1 MATEHIRVEEVPAIT
16 IIRARVSQFSEEISV
31 EEAGQDFDSGDYF
44 IRLGSGDRDTV
55 VRLSRELLDDI
66 RDNPTAPTS
75 KYSQALNDR
84 LTVAL
89 LAAIEHDGLVS
100 YSESNLKFL
109 LLKFIYEETKN
120 SRTVHKYNAIGRSG
134 QGMFERSLR
143 RALRSDEKETLIW
156 AWDELRRLRLI
167 TPTGTDLVN
176 PDDWV
181 RITEKGIAAIEGKG
195 YAEYVEG
202 EVFIN
207 KGEVYTANTRAPA
220 GDNRHLYNQ
229 ISIDVLEAILSRA
242 LSSVGR
248 GQYMMLYHG
257 LA

>member
-89 LAAIEHDGLVS
+89 
-100 YSESNLKFL
+100 
-109 LLKFIYEETKN
+109 
-120 SRTVHKYNAIGRSG
+120 SRPSST
-134 QGMFERSLR
+134 
-143 RALRSDEKETLIW
+143 
-156 AWDELRRLRLI
+156 
-167 TPTGTDLVN
+167 TDSCL
-176 PDDWV
+176 
-181 RITEKGIAAIEGKG
+181 
-195 YAEYVEG
+195 
-202 EVFIN
+202 
-207 KGEVYTANTRAPA
+207 TA
-220 GDNRHLYNQ
+220 
-229 ISIDVLEAILSRA
+229 S
-242 LSSVGR
+242 
-248 GQYMMLYHG
+248 
-257 LA
+257 